1 MGPTYP
7 HPTPMP
13 ADYELM
19 EAYRT
24 WWRASF
30 GTTPNS
36 QTVIIAAAWASYV
49 LATYRDGANDQAG
62 DPVK

>member
-1 MGPTYP
+1 
-7 HPTPMP
+7 MP